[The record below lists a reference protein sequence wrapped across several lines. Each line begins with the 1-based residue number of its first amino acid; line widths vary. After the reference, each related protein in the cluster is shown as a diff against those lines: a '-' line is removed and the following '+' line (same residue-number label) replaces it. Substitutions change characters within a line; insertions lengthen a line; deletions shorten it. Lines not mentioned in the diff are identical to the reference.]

1 MDWLKVILKAAGL
14 DDTKVDSIVGDAG
27 KELPKHFVPKSQ
39 YNDVSEAKKQ
49 AEKDRDTISGQL
61 EEVRKSAGDNETL
74 KKQIETLQEAN
85 KTAKADYDTQV
96 KDLQLST
103 ALKLALAGDVHENA
117 LDMALGAIDKTKIEL
132 DDSGAVK
139 GGLEDQVKAL
149 RESKGFLFAEKQESK
164 PPAFKGTTPTDGKP
178 SGSGGKP
185 DESTEFAKNLAASNK
200 QSDSMQ
206 QAQKS
211 YFE

>member
-139 GGLEDQVKAL
+139 GGLEDQGKSPAG
-149 RESKGFLFAEKQESK
+149 EQGLFVCGKTGKQ
-164 PPAFKGTTPTDGKP
+164 
-178 SGSGGKP
+178 
-185 DESTEFAKNLAASNK
+185 AASLQRYDTNRW
-200 QSDSMQ
+200 
-206 QAQKS
+206 
-211 YFE
+211 